1 MQVTNP
7 EDQQAMTG
15 EEGPTDV
22 DAATTNNTTDIAVW
36 VQTATALLEV
46 RRQDEQNEIRPTE
59 DEELKLQKKAARD
72 SSV

>member
-22 DAATTNNTTDIAVW
+22 DAATTNNTTDIAV
-36 VQTATALLEV
+36 
-46 RRQDEQNEIRPTE
+46 
-59 DEELKLQKKAARD
+59 
-72 SSV
+72 